1 MMKVEE
7 LCVNIVLHRKS
18 DGIYIPSIS
27 ISAYHFPEH
36 RAMQIATI
44 EYPINAKIVK
54 RQLGNWEVYVDDVC
68 IESARTRY
76 EAKRRLIKDA
86 AKKMKEENY
95 IRFDGKFKPFMV
107 YKYQR
112 TE

>member
-1 MMKVEE
+1 MKVEE
-7 LCVNIVLHRKS
+7 LCVNVVLHREP
-18 DGIYIPSIS
+18 DGTYIPSIS

-36 RAMQIATI
+36 RVMQIATI
-44 EYPINAKIVK
+44 DYPINARIVK
-54 RQLGNWEVYVDDVC
+54 KQLGNWEVYVDDAYV
-68 IESARTRY
+68 ETTKTRY

-86 AKKMKEENY
+86 IKKMREENY